1 MGFLIDTCVW
11 IEVERGAAAPADV
24 AAFTGQ
30 DPVFLSPV
38 TLAELTFG
46 VEMATD
52 PKIRLKRIFSTSPG
66 WTWSYSPSLLSPPPF
81 RQRIAIFVV
90 RSETANLS
98 IFGLDPGSG
107 QVRVTTVKTT
117 DSALQN
123 SRLNRLAASV
133 SNSRQE
139 KILR

>member
-66 WTWSYSPSLLSPPPF
+66 WTWSYSPSLLSPPVPPAGDSN
-81 RQRIAIFVV
+81 I
-90 RSETANLS
+90 
-98 IFGLDPGSG
+98 SG
-107 QVRVTTVKTT
+107 TF
-117 DSALQN
+117 
-123 SRLNRLAASV
+123 
-133 SNSRQE
+133 
-139 KILR
+139 